1 MSKEKGLRINTTSPH
16 AATAGVKYS
25 YKKKKNYRLETYFNA
40 QIMGEKQYDVQDRVY
55 VEKAGRSY
63 DAYFRCTLPTYALCN
78 LNVAQTF
85 KDKIRLSVGI
95 DNIFNYK
102 PKTLGSGLTAFSV
115 PATAGAR
122 AYIQLEFKIR

>member
-1 MSKEKGLRINTTSPH
+1 MLPRQELNIAIT
-16 AATAGVKYS
+16 
-25 YKKKKNYRLETYFNA
+25 KKNYRLDAYVNA

-55 VEKAGRSY
+55 VEKDARSY
-63 DAYFRCTLPTYALCN
+63 DAYFRCTLPSYMLCN
-78 LNVAQTF
+78 LNVAQTYKERF
-85 KDKIRLSVGI
+85 RLSLGV

-122 AYIQLEFKIR
+122 VYVQFEYKI